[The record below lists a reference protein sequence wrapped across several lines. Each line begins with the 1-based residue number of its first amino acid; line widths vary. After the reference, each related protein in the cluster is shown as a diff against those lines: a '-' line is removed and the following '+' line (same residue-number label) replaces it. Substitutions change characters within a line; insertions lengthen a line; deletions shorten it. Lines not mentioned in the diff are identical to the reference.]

1 MGLQA
6 ERGLFPEALGL
17 VERSWPQ
24 QTLPFLCLYLR
35 LKISIHNQKATLDQI
50 IADRESA
57 ERALLKD
64 PGRARGRSLGSLS
77 GVCRGRGGTKWE
89 EWVLLLVMQCVYGIK
104 VPG

>member
-50 IADRESA
+50 IADRERAQRGLCLKILGEPEGGVWAACLESA
-57 ERALLKD
+57 E
-64 PGRARGRSLGSLS
+64 GEEARS
-77 GVCRGRGGTKWE
+77 GKSGC
-89 EWVLLLVMQCVYGIK
+89 CS
-104 VPG
+104 